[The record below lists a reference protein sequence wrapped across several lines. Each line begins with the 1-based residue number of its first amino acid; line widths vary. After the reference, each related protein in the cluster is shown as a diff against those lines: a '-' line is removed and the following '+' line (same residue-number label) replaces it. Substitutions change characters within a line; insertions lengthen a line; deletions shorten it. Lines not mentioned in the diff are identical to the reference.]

1 MCTLNEGLA
10 QLQIRQ
16 LIHPEAVGST
26 LIARLCA
33 SVAVRSSGRRVSYMP
48 PGLRKSGMPAET
60 LTPAPVRKATDLER
74 AMTSAIFWIVAA
86 RIRGMS
92 AERVMRKLR
101 AREKADAEMAA
112 ARSLGSLRAQ
122 TWLLTNHSQRLVA
135 AHHDGA

>member
-1 MCTLNEGLA
+1 
-10 QLQIRQ
+10 
-16 LIHPEAVGST
+16 
-26 LIARLCA
+26 
-33 SVAVRSSGRRVSYMP
+33 MP

-60 LTPAPVRKATDLER
+60 LTPGPVRKDTDLER
-74 AMTSAIFWIVAA
+74 AMTSAIFWIAAA

-122 TWLLTNHSQRLVA
+122 T
-135 AHHDGA
+135 